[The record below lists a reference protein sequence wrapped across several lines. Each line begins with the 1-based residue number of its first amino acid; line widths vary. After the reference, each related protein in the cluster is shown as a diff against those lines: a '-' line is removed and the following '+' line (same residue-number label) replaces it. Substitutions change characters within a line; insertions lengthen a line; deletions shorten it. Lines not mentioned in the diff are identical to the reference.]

1 MISAK
6 RGEIWLVELNPTRG
20 QEIQKTRPIVIISSD
35 LFAPMPLRIA
45 IPITSWQ
52 DKFSD
57 RPFMV
62 RIDSNPA
69 NGLERD
75 SAGNVFQVRSLSTDR
90 FVKRIGQVSED
101 ILQELISGL
110 IVCTDYEVNS

>member
-45 IPITSWQ
+45 IPINKS
-52 DKFSD
+52 
-57 RPFMV
+57 
-62 RIDSNPA
+62 
-69 NGLERD
+69 
-75 SAGNVFQVRSLSTDR
+75 SL
-90 FVKRIGQVSED
+90 K
-101 ILQELISGL
+101 
-110 IVCTDYEVNS
+110 